1 MQRGGQLDRFSD
13 GQRALRLIGRG
24 SHAIDQTVLPG
35 ALDCV
40 IEPVARGHVG
50 ERESAGRRGLRG
62 GDQCRE
68 DGIDRLVDE
77 LPLCGQRQ
85 VGQNGLAEIIER
97 AVQIPAFERVQT
109 ARGLAGV
116 GGSLTADNQLR
127 FDRRAAVRIEGNG
140 IDRIKDCRQRHV
152 GNSREGVVRIR
163 GDDLAV
169 LHPCVEL
176 LALGRLCLCGDL
188 FAGPDLNDILGSEVF
203 GVGFLDKTLIC
214 IVGLQRHGAVGEF
227 AVGSSVQINNV
238 CGVVGRIVEQIENCS
253 AVRDAR
259 CVQRDRGRSTGSLLC
274 EQSRISCGKVGIGVK
289 FDTGQILVVLD
300 LNSQFLGIRV
310 IACRECLRSL
320 GVDCAD
326 IVPLQILLALRLKR
340 AVIRAAV
347 GQRAEF
353 VRAVGNV
360 GIVVDVDLGVVR
372 NCVAVQIGAVPLER
386 AGGCPAVIRVI
397 DGLRQIFGVVHI
409 VDLAGFTVGDNH
421 DQVTGIAERHR
432 LHEQHPLERICGI
445 RAGNCDSVRIERE
458 IQLRVERVRTG
469 QRAAGDGA
477 ASDRNQIGQIR
488 PGVAGNVSVA
498 GHNVDPVKLFHDG
511 SLCPVAIE
519 AHERAMEA
527 GGRVIGCSGTR
538 EVDVALD
545 VRAVRIDGVD
555 IGHETIRQ
563 LYVDHDFCRLAGTDD
578 ENVVFIVSGNS
589 DLVLCQTERRQCVV
603 VVAFLICYGLIEAEL
618 PRNVE
623 FLAVLFEIPVRELVS
638 QILDGVADLEVAVL
652 GGVVADVGD
661 RVGDVR
667 LCTTENKLLG
677 MVSIDQ
683 TSALLSRTEGVVVGN
698 NRLRGGC
705 QQSLCHVS
713 QFLLAQ
719 ILVLRFALQITQ
731 DGRSNTRDIRRRHGG
746 TGHDLITVRRVV
758 LCRQNAAADAGDLR
772 LERQGRGGAPG
783 AEGRRLP
790 AGGVVNR
797 GHLRE
802 ECDLLFL
809 CVKQLGCVLA
819 GNGNSGKL
827 RAVQRHVD
835 DAGFV
840 VINDCS
846 SCAGS
851 VRVVDLVNE
860 GNAAALD
867 DCDLAGNV
875 DARIVG
881 RFAIA
886 GNQDKVIRLASQRII
901 SVDRIAVAD
910 LCAVNFNRRRGV
922 LRVVN
927 RRNRQVAVIGGRGTD
942 NAVVRIVGRDIAG
955 RNAGDALAVCHGAF
969 VARCDAADDARVVQR
984 GEDAVQDFFLDA
996 VIDEAVLCAEG
1007 HIDDVRTQCVGVFK
1021 GCEINV
1027 AGGASLRRV
1036 GGEDL
1041 QCKDLCAGR
1050 GASKFIAAVIRQD
1063 AAGCDAGD
1071 VRAVTAD
1078 VVGRVVVL
1086 VIIIIGE
1093 RNLCR
1098 QIFAAAKLFNRGL
1111 SLLLADGSLVQHTV
1125 IRCERL
1131 VARGD
1136 AGIDDRNDGALAVV
1150 FTANLG
1156 DVGHVVGRIHAGHDD
1171 RLVVIVGQIDL
1182 LDARRAGQLLKVAEL
1197 DVCGHTVEQRGVL
1210 VLDVIADSLGLDRS
1224 LNAAVLRRE
1233 GLRRGCDSALR
1244 SDAGALQ
1251 RCGDSALALKN
1262 NDRADGIVV
1271 RVGRF
1276 TILQLEFVLLNG
1288 GAQLARIRSRR
1299 GQLDIVC
1306 RRGRSHRNHAKNHD
1320 ERQQQTQHAASCFL
1334 AHESFS
1340 FLVVHLCLK
1349 SGDQPL
1355 STTICCSHYNPEQPI
1370 FQYSSLTIQQFL
1382 PKMFFHK
1389 LPCGSFTEACALN
1402 RDLKRFFD
1410 ETGTECPVWKQLE
1423 QDAGSYLIP

>member
-1 MQRGGQLDRFSD
+1 M
-13 GQRALRLIGRG
+13 
-24 SHAIDQTVLPG
+24 
-35 ALDCV
+35 
-40 IEPVARGHVG
+40 
-50 ERESAGRRGLRG
+50 
-62 GDQCRE
+62 
-68 DGIDRLVDE
+68 
-77 LPLCGQRQ
+77 
-85 VGQNGLAEIIER
+85 
-97 AVQIPAFERVQT
+97 
-109 ARGLAGV
+109 
-116 GGSLTADNQLR
+116 
-127 FDRRAAVRIEGNG
+127 
-140 IDRIKDCRQRHV
+140 
-152 GNSREGVVRIR
+152 
-163 GDDLAV
+163 
-169 LHPCVEL
+169 
-176 LALGRLCLCGDL
+176 
-188 FAGPDLNDILGSEVF
+188 
-203 GVGFLDKTLIC
+203 
-214 IVGLQRHGAVGEF
+214 
-227 AVGSSVQINNV
+227 
-238 CGVVGRIVEQIENCS
+238 
-253 AVRDAR
+253 
-259 CVQRDRGRSTGSLLC
+259 
-274 EQSRISCGKVGIGVK
+274 
-289 FDTGQILVVLD
+289 
-300 LNSQFLGIRV
+300 
-310 IACRECLRSL
+310 
-320 GVDCAD
+320 
-326 IVPLQILLALRLKR
+326 
-340 AVIRAAV
+340 
-347 GQRAEF
+347 
-353 VRAVGNV
+353 
-360 GIVVDVDLGVVR
+360 
-372 NCVAVQIGAVPLER
+372 
-386 AGGCPAVIRVI
+386 
-397 DGLRQIFGVVHI
+397 
-409 VDLAGFTVGDNH
+409 
-421 DQVTGIAERHR
+421 TGIAERHR
-432 LHEQHPLERICGI
+432 LHEQRPLERICGI

-469 QRAAGDGA
+469 QRAAGDGV
-477 ASDRNQIGQIR
+477 ASDRSQIGQIR
-488 PGVAGNVSVA
+488 PGVAGDVHVA

-555 IGHETIRQ
+555 IGHEIIRQ

-623 FLAVLFEIPVRELVS
+623 FLAVLFEIPARELVS

-661 RVGDVR
+661 RVGDIR

-677 MVSIDQ
+677 MESIDQ

-698 NRLRGGC
+698 NRLRGGR

-846 SCAGS
+846 NCTLCI
-851 VRVVDLVNE
+851 RIVDLVNE

-867 DCDLAGNV
+867 NCDLTGDI
-875 DARIVG
+875 DAFIVG
-881 RFAIA
+881 FFAVA
-886 GNQDKVIRLASQRII
+886 ANQNKVIRLTSQRII

-927 RRNRQVAVIGGRGTD
+927 GGDRQVAVIGGRGTD

-984 GEDAVQDFFLDA
+984 GEDAVQDFFLVA

-1050 GASKFIAAVIRQD
+1050 GACEFIAAVIRQD

-1086 VIIIIGE
+1086 VIIVIGE

-1111 SLLLADGSLVQHTV
+1111 GLLLADGSLVQHTV

-1131 VARGD
+1131 VARGNT
-1136 AGIDDRNDGALAVV
+1136 GIDDRNDGALAGVL
-1150 FTANLG
+1150 TANLG

-1182 LDARRAGQLLKVAEL
+1182 LDACRAGQLLKVAEL

-1262 NDRADGIVV
+1262 NDRADGIAV
-1271 RVGRF
+1271 RVGLF

-1306 RRGRSHRNHAKNHD
+1306 RGGRSHRNHAKNHD

-1402 RDLKRFFD
+1402 RDLKCFFD
-1410 ETGTECPVWKQLE
+1410 ETGTEYPVWKQLE
-1423 QDAGSYLIP
+1423 QDAGKYLIP

>member
-1 MQRGGQLDRFSD
+1 MELVEAGSEVDEALDEGAIREIFI
-13 GQRALRLIGRG
+13 QVFHRLILELDFNGDFLRFARSDRQSAADLLAARSCLDIDFVSAECGR
-24 SHAIDQTVLPG
+24 IQTV
-35 ALDCV
+35 
-40 IEPVARGHVG
+40 
-50 ERESAGRRGLRG
+50 
-62 GDQCRE
+62 
-68 DGIDRLVDE
+68 
-77 LPLCGQRQ
+77 
-85 VGQNGLAEIIER
+85 
-97 AVQIPAFERVQT
+97 
-109 ARGLAGV
+109 
-116 GGSLTADNQLR
+116 
-127 FDRRAAVRIEGNG
+127 VRHKIA
-140 IDRIKDCRQRHV
+140 IFV
-152 GNSREGVVRIR
+152 GNQRIAHEAVGDAEFSVIAILALFPVVRIS
-163 GDDLAV
+163 G
-169 LHPCVEL
+169 
-176 LALGRLCLCGDL
+176 
-188 FAGPDLNDILGSEVF
+188 ILYMEGHSETAS
-203 GVGFLDKTLIC
+203 FL
-214 IVGLQRHGAVGEF
+214 R
-227 AVGSSVQINNV
+227 
-238 CGVVGRIVEQIENCS
+238 
-253 AVRDAR
+253 
-259 CVQRDRGRSTGSLLC
+259 
-274 EQSRISCGKVGIGVK
+274 
-289 FDTGQILVVLD
+289 
-300 LNSQFLGIRV
+300 
-310 IACRECLRSL
+310 
-320 GVDCAD
+320 
-326 IVPLQILLALRLKR
+326 
-340 AVIRAAV
+340 
-347 GQRAEF
+347 
-353 VRAVGNV
+353 
-360 GIVVDVDLGVVR
+360 
-372 NCVAVQIGAVPLER
+372 
-386 AGGCPAVIRVI
+386 
-397 DGLRQIFGVVHI
+397 
-409 VDLAGFTVGDNH
+409 
-421 DQVTGIAERHR
+421 
-432 LHEQHPLERICGI
+432 
-445 RAGNCDSVRIERE
+445 
-458 IQLRVERVRTG
+458 
-469 QRAAGDGA
+469 
-477 ASDRNQIGQIR
+477 
-488 PGVAGNVSVA
+488 
-498 GHNVDPVKLFHDG
+498 
-511 SLCPVAIE
+511 
-519 AHERAMEA
+519 
-527 GGRVIGCSGTR
+527 
-538 EVDVALD
+538 
-545 VRAVRIDGVD
+545 
-555 IGHETIRQ
+555 
-563 LYVDHDFCRLAGTDD
+563 
-578 ENVVFIVSGNS
+578 
-589 DLVLCQTERRQCVV
+589 
-603 VVAFLICYGLIEAEL
+603 
-618 PRNVE
+618 
-623 FLAVLFEIPVRELVS
+623 
-638 QILDGVADLEVAVL
+638 
-652 GGVVADVGD
+652 VVADVGN
-661 RVGDVR
+661 RIGDV
-667 LCTTENKLLG
+667 CLG
-677 MVSIDQ
+677 GFEQINC
-683 TSALLSRTEGVVVGN
+683 AIG
-698 NRLRGGC
+698 
-705 QQSLCHVS
+705 VS
-713 QFLLAQ
+713 QTCTLFSRAVH
-719 ILVLRFALQITQ
+719 IAVFITQ
-731 DGRSNTRDIRRRHGG
+731 DLCGGEQQRLRQFSLLLLGVISERPRCTHCAQKRCGDAGDIRRRHGG

-758 LCRQNAAADAGDLR
+758 LCRQNTAADAGDLR

-840 VINDCS
+840 VVNDCS

-851 VRVVDLVNE
+851 VCVVDLVNE

-886 GNQDKVIRLASQRII
+886 GNQDKVIRLASQLII

-984 GEDAVQDFFLDA
+984 GEDAVQDFFLAA
-996 VIDEAVLCAEG
+996 VIDETVLCAEG

-1027 AGGASLRRV
+1027 AGGASLRCV

-1050 GASKFIAAVIRQD
+1050 GACEFIAAVIRQD

-1086 VIIIIGE
+1086 VIIVIGE

-1098 QIFAAAKLFNRGL
+1098 QIFAAAKLCDRGL
-1111 SLLLADGSLVQHTV
+1111 GLFLADRGFVQHAV
-1125 IRCERL
+1125 ISRERL
-1131 VARGD
+1131 VVRSD
-1136 AGIDDRNDGALAVV
+1136 TGIDDRNDGALAGVPFV
-1150 FTANLG
+1150 QKGRA
-1156 DVGHVVGRIHAGHDD
+1156 GHLIGRIHAGHDD

-1182 LDARRAGQLLKVAEL
+1182 LDACRAGQLLKVAEL

-1244 SDAGALQ
+1244 SNAGALQ

-1262 NDRADGIVV
+1262 NDRADGIAV
-1271 RVGRF
+1271 RVGLF

-1288 GAQLARIRSRR
+1288 GAQLALIRSRR

-1306 RRGRSHRNHAKNHD
+1306 RGGRSHRNHAKNHD

-1402 RDLKRFFD
+1402 RDLKCFFD
-1410 ETGTECPVWKQLE
+1410 ETGTEYPVWKQLE
-1423 QDAGSYLIP
+1423 QDAGKYLIP